1 MRTSP
6 RVSVGRL
13 TAAAAATALA
23 VGTLAS
29 APAHALT
36 SPGLT
41 SSAADA
47 GVATANG
54 RVAALVQYGDRVYVG
69 GQFDTIGGQSHRGL
83 AALDVTT
90 GQVISTFNATVAPLS
105 PGTLDAGVTS
115 LAVTSGGQLVVGG
128 TFTSVNGV
136 PRSNLAKVSASTGAL
151 YTSWNPA
158 PNNTVLALAL
168 SGNKVIVGGK
178 FGIIAAHRV
187 LRLAEVDLAS
197 GGVYAGFAPNPN
209 DVVRALHVNPGGASM
224 LVGGTFTSVAGVART
239 HLASLSTSTGTA
251 AAWHPNAS
259 GCRVLALATDARQI
273 RVFVACGGGT
283 GAGGNRVDA
292 FYYSNGA
299 SAWSGL
305 GTTNAPA
312 RTDGDVQAIAVLGD
326 TVYAGGHFTT
336 VNGADQKKLA
346 ALDAYT
352 GQLQTSDPGADSVLG
367 VFSLLAAGS
376 RLWAGG
382 DFTTPRAHLARFTY
396 RPLPAPS
403 TSVSAI
409 VAGQGTTGAA
419 YLYFSSD
426 GRWVNYGGRIAG
438 PPAVAPAPS
447 PYRVYL
453 VASVPGGLLYSRT
466 STTNWSLAATTSARC
481 ANPDLTTAG
490 SSLVL
495 ACTGPNQQVYTARF
509 DTSRAG
515 NPYFA
520 SFTSL
525 GGVAY
530 SGPSVY
536 AAGSAA
542 PTFTVVG
549 GLRDSTRADVYTRT
563 ASSGWAALDI
573 RCASHPAVDTRAGSF
588 VYTGCRDSLDSTLHV
603 TISTT
608 SRQALFDGSL
618 GGALVGGV
626 GVALA
631 TDDSRA
637 AFFVEGANGQV
648 YRNTVGSNGGATG
661 FSSIG
666 GSVVGGVRATRG

>member
-1 MRTSP
+1 MRSLSRSAG
-6 RVSVGRL
+6 RVG
-13 TAAAAATALA
+13 AATAATALA
-23 VGTLAS
+23 VGALAI

-36 SPGLT
+36 SPGLA

-54 RVAALVQYGDRVYVG
+54 RVAALVQYGNRVYVG

-83 AALDVTT
+83 AALDATT

-151 YTSWNPA
+151 YTAWDPA
-158 PNNTVLALAL
+158 PGNTVLALAL
-168 SGNKVIVGGK
+168 SGSKVIVGGK
-178 FGIIAAHRV
+178 FGTIAAHRV

-197 GGVYAGFAPNPN
+197 GGVYAGFVPNPN
-209 DVVRALHVNPGGASM
+209 DVVRALHVNPGGGSV
-224 LVGGTFTSVAGVART
+224 LVGGDFTSLAGVSRA
-239 HLASLSTSTGTA
+239 HLASVATSTGAA
-251 AAWHPNAS
+251 AAWRPNAT
-259 GCRVLALATDARQI
+259 GCRVLAMATDARPL

-305 GTTNAPA
+305 GTTTAPA
-312 RTDGDVQAIAVLGD
+312 RTDGDVQEVAVLGD

-336 VNGADQKKLA
+336 VNGVDQKKLA

-352 GQLQTSDPGADSVLG
+352 GQLQAWDPGADSVLG
-367 VFSLLAAGS
+367 VFSLLSAGG

-382 DFTTPRAHLARFTY
+382 DFSTPRAHLARFTY
-396 RPLPAPS
+396 QALPAPS
-403 TSVSAI
+403 TSVPAI
-409 VAGQGTTGAA
+409 VAGQGTNGAA
-419 YLYFSSD
+419 YVYFSSV
-426 GRWVNYGGRIAG
+426 GRWVSYGGRVAG

-453 VASVPGGLLYSRT
+453 VASVPGGLIYSRT
-466 STTNWSLAATTSARC
+466 SSTNWSLAASTSARC

-490 SSLVL
+490 GSLVL
-495 ACTGPNQQVYTARF
+495 ACTGPNRQVYTARF

-536 AAGSAA
+536 AGSSAT
-542 PTFTVVG
+542 PVYTVIG
-549 GLRDSTRADVYTRT
+549 GLRDSTLADLYTRT
-563 ASSGWAALDI
+563 ASSGWAAQDI
-573 RCASHPAVDTRAGSF
+573 RCASHPAVETRAGSF

-608 SRQALFDGSL
+608 SRRALFDGSL
-618 GGALVGGV
+618 GGSLVGGV
-626 GVALA
+626 GVALTA
-631 TDDSRA
+631 DDSAA

-648 YRNTVGSNGGATG
+648 YAKTVGSNGGATG

-666 GSVVGGVRATRG
+666 GSVVGGVRATHG